1 MRKLLAPLTVMLLVA
16 ALCGCGHKRPDIT
29 AAPAGTPGQ
38 PGTAAAPGQPGTPAQ
53 PDATG
58 QPGAAAQ
65 MSPAEMK
72 AAFEKAR
79 TDFPGTFAVMG
90 AVRSIRNIEGD
101 KKGSTL
107 SAAQAKGLL
116 PILKDLSTR
125 PTLPQADATKIAGD
139 IGGYLTPEQNQM
151 IEAQK
156 AARMSGGKGGGKGG
170 PGGPGGGM
178 GGPGGGM
185 GGGMGGA
192 GGGKGGP
199 GGGGGKGGGGGRG
212 MDWLKTMTPDKN
224 IYLEGRNKDQLAEL
238 IKTVEAKAK

>member
-1 MRKLLAPLTVMLLVA
+1 MRKSLVPFVIALMVA

-29 AAPAGTPGQ
+29 TAPGGVPGQ
-38 PGTAAAPGQPGTPAQ
+38 PGAPGTAAVPGQPGTPGQ

-58 QPGAAAQ
+58 QPGATAQ

-72 AAFEKAR
+72 ASMEKAR

-90 AVRSIRNIEGD
+90 AVRSIRSIEGD
-101 KKGSTL
+101 KKGQTL

-125 PTLPQADATKIAGD
+125 ATLPQADATKIAGD

-156 AARMSGGKGGGKGG
+156 AARMAGGKGGAGGGKGGG
-170 PGGPGGGM
+170 PGGPGATGGQ
-178 GGPGGGM
+178 GGP
-185 GGGMGGA
+185 

-199 GGGGGKGGGGGRG
+199 GGGGKGAGGGAR
-212 MDWLKTMTPDKN
+212 MDWIKTMTPDKN
-224 IYLEGRNKDQLAEL
+224 LYLEGRNKEQLDQL
-238 IKTVEAKAK
+238 IKTLEAKAK